1 MAGDGNQTIEEVI
14 GVYERD
20 RLAGSKPQ
28 NYRIL

>member
-1 MAGDGNQTIEEVI
+1 MTEIKRLREVI